1 MMQSFIPLALLL
13 ALAPPSTPTVSP
25 AKAVQKKPPAFPTT
39 PLRRE
44 APTVTMPVEIVAEVG
59 VFVTISPVTTGKN
72 VVFHAIDPGLSVFP
86 PNLLSNP
93 KVTVVVAQ
101 RAGRFRVLA
110 YTAAGDVPSLPAM
123 TTIVVGNA
131 PPVPVPAPVDPVVP
145 VGPVRPAGFAGECFD
160 QMKAFPKAEV
170 QTMQGILSMQ
180 LGDPNLRA
188 NLIKNVIATM
198 NAKNLPGERWTP
210 FVAWLRGRLS
220 AIYEADGTTATQG
233 EVEQGIGEWMKGAE
247 ALLK

>member
-1 MMQSFIPLALLL
+1 MQSFLPLALML

-44 APTVTMPVEIVAEVG
+44 APSITMPAEIAAEVG
-59 VFVTISPVTTGKN
+59 VFVTISPTTTGKH

-101 RAGRFRVLA
+101 RAGRFRLIA
-110 YTAAGDVPSLPAM
+110 YTAAADVPSLPAM

-131 PPVPVPAPVDPVVP
+131 PPAPNPGPDPVPPP

-160 QMKAFPKAEV
+160 QMKAFPKSEV
-170 QTMQGILSMQ
+170 QTMQGILAMQ